1 MLKYCIFPIK
11 GDELIYV
18 RVKSREA
25 TLADFTFSRSDIKQR
40 DCGIQYSCKIR
51 NLVQYHDT
59 NSCWHDVELLSPIR
73 RRHQYN
79 CIRPLW
85 SLNIVGSSSSQPA
98 LRKFTIWLNVVNSK
112 RTMIKETSEIKLNR
126 IIFYYRSKN
135 LQ

>member
-40 DCGIQYSCKIR
+40 DCGIKYSCKIM
-51 NLVQYHDT
+51 NLVQYYDT

-85 SLNIVGSSSSQPA
+85 SLNIAGSSSSQPA
-98 LRKFTIWLNVVNSK
+98 LIVIFKGVSTQNTRNVHFIVKTINW
-112 RTMIKETSEIKLNR
+112 KETIVVR
-126 IIFYYRSKN
+126 FV
-135 LQ
+135 

>member
-40 DCGIQYSCKIR
+40 DCGIKYSCKIR
-51 NLVQYHDT
+51 NLVQYYDT

-85 SLNIVGSSSSQPA
+85 SLNIAGSSSSQPA
-98 LRKFTIWLNVVNSK
+98 LIVIFKDVSTQNTRNVHFIVKTINW
-112 RTMIKETSEIKLNR
+112 KETIVVR
-126 IIFYYRSKN
+126 FV
-135 LQ
+135 